1 MMKEEEGGRGDGERE
16 GEVVEMEEGG
26 RGDGG
31 RGKGM
36 VEGER
41 GDGEGGK
48 GTEGEWRGVH
58 HCGKAVTLVPL
69 WTGQGQSKLT
79 VSNLQ
84 KAFLLRIRN
93 FYPLCLLT

>member
-1 MMKEEEGGRGDGERE
+1 
-16 GEVVEMEEGG
+16 MEEGG

-31 RGKGM
+31 GGKGRQRD
-36 VEGER
+36 GR
-41 GDGEGGK
+41 GGKGGK
-48 GTEGEWRGVH
+48 GTGGEWTGVY
-58 HCGKAVTLVPL
+58 HCGEAVTLTVQL

-93 FYPLCLLT
+93 FYPLCLIISLTMLW